1 MVMMKMKTVTTL
13 VKTVARVK
21 GKAIQEPVA
30 KVMKRVAP
38 LVALAVMVMAK
49 ERGATE
55 MAAAAE
61 TEALPAGM
69 EALMEVE
76 AKGVVPAAGLAAGTL
91 HRRHEI
97 LYCST

>member
-1 MVMMKMKTVTTL
+1 MQRL
-13 VKTVARVK
+13 ARK
-21 GKAIQEPVA
+21 LGDIFGGY
-30 KVMKRVAP
+30 
-38 LVALAVMVMAK
+38 LL
-49 ERGATE
+49 
-55 MAAAAE
+55 AAAE

-91 HRRHEI
+91 YRRHEI